1 MHDLS
6 EKRSRRSI
14 REDPSTNE
22 AKKPPLETRK
32 SGEELK
38 LRLASAMS
46 VKIALNKDGRN
57 SSSNRGIRFLL
68 QRKEQ
73 EENKLNTK
81 DISFQK
87 PLRNSAR
94 KGVETASN
102 TSMKGARNGINK
114 TELQKSLLSALMN
127 SRAPSGINSSKT
139 GLSGQLNS
147 DKSSPRELNKT
158 QTSKASSENVSQKLI
173 NGERSRESGIEGTT
187 ALENKNEGVGELH
200 KMMASK
206 AKTTREQAADE
217 LPTKSSNSTNNGI
230 LDRAKKIE
238 RLLGQRK
245 PLKPNGKD
253 IESNREILNT
263 STEIKGEITLANKP
277 VENGRTSTVLREKDK
292 QNNSVSNIA
301 NKSKL
306 LDSLKKRGN
315 ILNGKQSGNVQ
326 LDSTAKPIENAS
338 INGKSNGLFKTVDK
352 RASLEAFGKKIPP
365 PIAKKP
371 SKEEMQRSKQDS
383 QLSRSG
389 SSIGGKVS
397 SRNEAA
403 ITSQNHLKKN
413 VGKGDVF
420 TADVLNS
427 KKEEIPRMNFGKNIE
442 FREDLLEKLEANV
455 GHCKIT
461 GLQSI
466 EEFSVLRTKVYRLR
480 AELDKLKLD
489 REKRMPLV
497 S

>member
-1 MHDLS
+1 MSTD
-6 EKRSRRSI
+6 KNANGI

-46 VKIALNKDGRN
+46 AKIALNKDGRN
-57 SSSNRGIRFLL
+57 SSSNRGIGFLL

-73 EENKLNTK
+73 AENKLNTK

-87 PLRNSAR
+87 PLRNSAG
-94 KGVETASN
+94 KAVETASN

-127 SRAPSGINSSKT
+127 RRAPSGINPNKT
-139 GLSGQLNS
+139 GISGQLNS
-147 DKSSPRELNKT
+147 DKSSPRDLNKT
-158 QTSKASSENVSQKLI
+158 QASKPSGENVSKKSI
-173 NGERSRESGIEGTT
+173 NGGRSRESGI
-187 ALENKNEGVGELH
+187 ENKNEGVGELH
-200 KMMASK
+200 KMMVSK
-206 AKTTREQAADE
+206 TKTTREQAADE

-277 VENGRTSTVLREKDK
+277 VENRRTSTVLREKDK
-292 QNNSVSNIA
+292 QNNSVSSIA

-352 RASLEAFGKKIPP
+352 RAPLEAFGKKIPP

-397 SRNEAA
+397 SRNETA
-403 ITSQNHLKKN
+403 ITSQNNLKKI
-413 VGKGDVF
+413 VAKGDIS

-427 KKEEIPRMNFGKNIE
+427 KKEEIPRTTSGKNIE

-455 GHCKIT
+455 GNCKIT
-461 GLQSI
+461 ALQSI

-480 AELDKLKLD
+480 GELDKLKLD

-497 S
+497 C